1 MKPTDSDSTPRHN
14 DEALR
19 WQLRAL
25 RREQM
30 PARDLWPGIAASL
43 ATPAPCPASLRPAI
57 RPVRLARRWP
67 VPLALAA
74 TLAVAVG
81 ALGWWQRGPSPLSEP
96 SPTIVQREAEGM
108 TRQYRTALA
117 QLAAAAPAAE
127 HSALQT
133 AFDELDRNAGLILE
147 ALTHDPDSRLL
158 LQQLRRTY
166 THRLALARRVAFS

>member
-1 MKPTDSDSTPRHN
+1 MNPVDSDSPLRDS

-25 RREQM
+25 RYDQT
-30 PARDLWPGIAASL
+30 PGRDLWPGIAASV
-43 ATPAPCPASLRPAI
+43 ANPAPCAASQQQAP
-57 RPVRLARRWP
+57 RPVGRARRWP

-74 TLAVAVG
+74 TLVVALG
-81 ALGWWQRGPSPLSEP
+81 ALGWWQLERQALSDT
-96 SPTIVQREAEGM
+96 SSTIVQREAEVM

-117 QLAAAAPAAE
+117 QLADATPAAE
-127 HSALQT
+127 DSALRP

-147 ALTHDPDSRLL
+147 ALTHDPESRLL

-166 THRLALARRVAFS
+166 THRLALAQREAFS